1 VKTTPHHTFIG
12 TDSGF
17 NHLVRPAMYG
27 AYHGIVNA
35 SRTQGDARPVVVAG
49 NICESGDV
57 FTQGEDGL
65 EDRAL
70 TLPRVGEVLAILDAG
85 AYGMCLS
92 SQYNLRP
99 RPPEVL
105 VGAEQARLIRRR
117 ESYEDLLRNCEGL

>member
-1 VKTTPHHTFIG
+1 
-12 TDSGF
+12 
-17 NHLVRPAMYG
+17 M
-27 AYHGIVNA
+27 
-35 SRTQGDARPVVVAG
+35 QGDAHPVIVAG

-70 TLPRVGEVLAILDAG
+70 TLPRIGEVLAILDAG

-105 VGAEQARLIRRR
+105 VRADQARLIRRR